1 MRNIISVIVAY
12 ICISVSFSQE
22 TFSAHL
28 TYERAWNTA
37 MLDGAIS
44 SEERALLNIL
54 SESLAIPQDSV
65 TVIENILS
73 IDKEDVLDQSGRWP
87 LVLQNMIIG
96 AGIYG
101 WTIPYVLNAE
111 DFRWYAGT
119 EMLSLGGAFYLTY
132 KYTKEMKI
140 SHARAQMMRYGGL
153 VGLRYGLGI
162 NTIFDLYNR
171 EDDEYNTIEKR
182 KAWALILMAS
192 VPAGIYGGDYL
203 FSKLDPTNGQAWVLT
218 QWTAIGGISSRAI
231 TNFFDPDPYYNNED
245 DYHYDDEEYEQ
256 REKDYEAWN
265 RRHTSI
271 ELLVG
276 YPLGFYLGQ
285 KLTMDKNYSFGDAL
299 MLYQGYG
306 YGFFNTMMLQ
316 EILFN
321 EFDEKRWMLF
331 NTIGAIGSMF
341 FYDRWIADEDYATGH
356 SILLALGSAS
366 GLAFGFGTAIILD
379 VQDIETMMAMALAGY
394 GFGTYF
400 TRKIVDVYPDGSLAD
415 NSQLKFYMMP
425 TIFPSR
431 SNNQI
436 KMVPGLSLQINF

>member
-171 EDDEYNTIEKR
+171 EDDENNTIEKR

-231 TNFFDPDPYYNNED
+231 TNFFDPAPYYNNED

-415 NSQLKFYMMP
+415 NSQLKFYVMP